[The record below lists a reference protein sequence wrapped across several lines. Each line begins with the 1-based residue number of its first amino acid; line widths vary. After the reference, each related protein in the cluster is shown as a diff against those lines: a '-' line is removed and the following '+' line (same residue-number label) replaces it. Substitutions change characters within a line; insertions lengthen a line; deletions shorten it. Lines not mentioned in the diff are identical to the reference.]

1 MTRHCEERQR
11 RCNLLNYVFMS
22 KKNEIVHA
30 GRILEITPDFTTVQ
44 IIVSS
49 ACSSCHAKG
58 LCGMS
63 EEEEK
68 VIMLPTDP
76 YATYN
81 VGDEV
86 QVCTKMAMGLK
97 AVWISYVIPLII
109 LMILILSL
117 SGVIESEVY
126 GALTA
131 IGGVAVYYLFVW
143 LFRNK
148 LSNEFVFYIR
158 YNTNS

>member
-11 RCNLLNYVFMS
+11 RGNLLNYVFMS

-117 SGVIESEVY
+117 STIVEREAY
-126 GALTA
+126 RALMA

-143 LFRNK
+143 LFRDK
-148 LSNEFVFYIR
+148 LSNEFVFYIK
-158 YNTNS
+158 

>member
-1 MTRHCEERQR
+1 
-11 RCNLLNYVFMS
+11 MS

-117 SGVIESEVY
+117 SSIVEREAY
-126 GALTA
+126 RALIA

-143 LFRNK
+143 LFRDK
-148 LSNEFVFYIR
+148 LSNEFVFYIK
-158 YNTNS
+158 

>member
-1 MTRHCEERQR
+1 
-11 RCNLLNYVFMS
+11 MS

-117 SGVIESEVY
+117 SSVVEREAY
-126 GALTA
+126 RALIA

-143 LFRNK
+143 LFREK
-148 LSNEFVFYIR
+148 LSNEFVFYIK
-158 YNTNS
+158 

>member
-1 MTRHCEERQR
+1 
-11 RCNLLNYVFMS
+11 MS

-49 ACSSCHAKG
+49 ACSSCHAKA

-97 AVWISYVIPLII
+97 AVWISYVIPLAV

-126 GALTA
+126 RALTA
-131 IGGVAVYYLFVW
+131 IGGVVVYYLFVW

-158 YNTNS
+158 

>member
-11 RCNLLNYVFMS
+11 RGNLLNYVFMA

-81 VGDEV
+81 VGDQVE
-86 QVCTKMAMGLK
+86 VCTKMSMGLK
-97 AVWISYVIPLII
+97 AVWISYVIPLAI

-117 SGVIESEVY
+117 SGVIGNEVY
-126 GALTA
+126 RAFVA
-131 IGGVAVYYLFVW
+131 IGGVAVYYFFIW
-143 LFRNK
+143 LFREK
-148 LSNEFVFYIR
+148 LSNEFTFYIK
-158 YNTNS
+158 NNN